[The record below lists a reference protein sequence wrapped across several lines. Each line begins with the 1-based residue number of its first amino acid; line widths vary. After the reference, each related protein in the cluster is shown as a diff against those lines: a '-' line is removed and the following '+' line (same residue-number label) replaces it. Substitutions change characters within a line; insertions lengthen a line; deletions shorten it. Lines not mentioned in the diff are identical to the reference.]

1 MRGLGVAGVAGLLL
15 LAGCGAS
22 DDRPG
27 IDELADTIS
36 AQTASHNTAHVS
48 FDVAGGTDAVRGE
61 GSYRITP
68 KLAADFSLTGADGP
82 TRFIVIDKTIYLRLA
97 DKSRAELG
105 VTKPWVRFTPGGSDT
120 RSKALTYAAGSMTEQ
135 ADIGAQLEKMRR
147 AGTVTGTTAETLAG
161 QQTTRYAIDVDVAK
175 LITIERDPG
184 LRAGLQALRK
194 RGVTTIPY
202 QLWVDG
208 QNLPAQITVT
218 VPGEQSGTVT
228 MRYTNWGSRVEVTA
242 PPADQ
247 VADLPKAG

>member
-1 MRGLGVAGVAGLLL
+1 MRGLGVVGVAGVLLL
-15 LAGCGAS
+15 TGCGAA
-22 DDRPG
+22 DDRPA

-48 FDVAGGTDAVRGE
+48 FDVASGADAVRGE
-61 GSYRITP
+61 GSYRLTP
-68 KLAADFSLTGADGP
+68 KLAADFSLSGTDGP
-82 TRFIVIDKTIYLRLA
+82 TRFIVIDKTIYLQLA

-135 ADIGAQLEKMRR
+135 ADIGAQLEKMRK
-147 AGTVTGTTAETLAG
+147 AGTVTSTTTDTLAG

-175 LITIERDPG
+175 LIMIERDPAV
-184 LRAGLQALRK
+184 RAGLQALRK

-208 QNLPAQITVT
+208 QSLPAQITIT
-218 VPGEQSGTVT
+218 VPGDQAGTVT

-247 VADLPKAG
+247 VADLPKSG